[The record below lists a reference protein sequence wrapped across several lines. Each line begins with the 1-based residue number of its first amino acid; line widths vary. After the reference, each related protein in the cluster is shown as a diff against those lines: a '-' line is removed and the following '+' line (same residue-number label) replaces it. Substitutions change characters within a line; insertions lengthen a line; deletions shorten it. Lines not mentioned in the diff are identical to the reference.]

1 MMTTIADTQFDIPN
15 TPEGKFIQNDIY
27 QGYNERKVNPN
38 TAFWNLGGIV
48 GVWGIGDLVFASKNK
63 QYGTIGIMK
72 LLGYWIW
79 CGISFAM
86 ANTYS
91 IGLIF
96 FGMFLG
102 LIINIFVVWDAFML
116 KGKMVDYNKAVAKDV
131 VREVMA
137 EHKTNPVVNEPEV
150 TKEVVPTS
158 PNPAQPQ
165 DTDEEFMKQ
174 VIALNN
180 ERVRNGFDPLP
191 IDKLSYL
198 KGGNH

>member
-1 MMTTIADTQFDIPN
+1 MITTIADTQFTIPN
-15 TPEGKFIQNDIY
+15 TPEGKFIQNDVY
-27 QGYNERKVNPN
+27 QEYNARKVNPN
-38 TAFWNLGGIV
+38 TAFWNLAGIV
-48 GVWGIGDLVFASKNK
+48 GVWGIGDLVFSSKNK

-102 LIINIFVVWDAFML
+102 LVINIFVVWDAFML
-116 KGKMVDYNKAVAKDV
+116 KGKMADYNKAIVKDV

-137 EHKTNPVVNEPEV
+137 EHKTNPVVSELEATQEP
-150 TKEVVPTS
+150 VPTS
-158 PNPAQPQ
+158 SQPVQ
-165 DTDEEFMKQ
+165 SQGTDDEFMKQ

-191 IDKLSYL
+191 AEKLSYL
-198 KGGNH
+198 KEVK